1 MLSPE
6 KQIEIIKRGAVEIIS
21 EKELL
26 DKLETSCKENRPL
39 RIKAGFDPTAPD
51 IHLGH
56 TVLLEK
62 MRQFQEL
69 GHEVILL
76 IGDFTAMIGDPTGKS
91 ETRKPLSVEDVRKNA
106 ETYKEQ
112 AFKILDPER
121 TILRANSEWL
131 MPLSS
136 MEIVRLLAK
145 QTVARMLEREDF
157 KKRFTSQTP
166 IGIHEFMYPLL
177 QGYDSVM
184 LRADVE
190 TGGTDQKFNLLMGR
204 ALQQEYGQAPQAIVL
219 MPLLEGLDGVN
230 KMSKSLGNYIGISEP
245 AVEFVNGELTG
256 MFKKVMSV
264 PDELIPRYY
273 ELLSR
278 ISVEEFTSLRQ
289 QLKDKV
295 KDPRDAKKEL
305 AMEIVTR
312 YHGMEEADRALR
324 EYEKLQT
331 KEVPDDIP
339 EKVISI
345 KLAGGGV
352 VGGTLGI
359 EFAKKATWL
368 PQIMKET
375 GLAKSTGEA
384 IRLIKQGGVK
394 INDSVIADPETRL
407 PQGEHIIR
415 VGKRRFYKV
424 VITP

>member
-1 MLSPE
+1 MLPPE
-6 KQIEIIKRGAVEIIS
+6 KQLEIIRRGAVEIIS
-21 EKELL
+21 EKDLL
-26 DKLETSCKENRPL
+26 DKLERSFKENRPL

-62 MRQFQEL
+62 MRQFQDL

-91 ETRKPLSVEDVRKNA
+91 ETRKPLSDEDVRINA

-112 AFKILDPER
+112 AFKILDPEK
-121 TILRANSEWL
+121 TGVRANSEWL
-131 MPLSS
+131 MPLKS

-157 KKRFTSQTP
+157 KKRFTGQSP

-177 QGYDSVM
+177 QGYDSVK
-184 LRADVE
+184 LEADVE
-190 TGGTDQKFNLLMGR
+190 IGGTDQKFNLLMGR
-204 ALQQEYGQAPQAIVL
+204 QLQENYGQPPQALVM

-230 KMSKSLGNYIGISEP
+230 KMSKSLGNYIGIDEP

-264 PDELIPRYY
+264 PDELIERYY

-278 ISVEEFTSLRQ
+278 ISVEEFASLREK
-289 QLKDKV
+289 LKNRE

-305 AMEIVTR
+305 ATELVTR
-312 YHGMEEADRALR
+312 YHGPQEAGRALK

-331 KEVPDDIP
+331 KEVPDETP
-339 EKVISI
+339 EITISTT
-345 KLAGGGV
+345 GD
-352 VGGTLGI
+352 
-359 EFAKKATWL
+359 EKKSWL
-368 PQIMKET
+368 PHVMKET
-375 GLAKSTGEA
+375 GLSKSTGEA
-384 IRLIKQGGVK
+384 MRLIKQGGVK
-394 INDSVIADPETRL
+394 VNDAVVADPEMRL
-407 PQGEHIIR
+407 SPGEHILK

-424 VITP
+424 IITK